1 MNSVAEVAS
10 TPEGQQQLREEL
22 YALLARRRLAV
33 LEHAAGVVPAED
45 DAPSQAGREPAFDH
59 LERRI
64 AEHLI
69 EQTPRS
75 GCDRTRPGEAE
86 GSTATAGL
94 GARVAV
100 RWEDGVEETF
110 TIVEPV
116 ASDPRRGWISTESP
130 IGRGLLGC
138 RPGERVAVAAP
149 GGDGH
154 LVVLAVM

>member
-64 AEHLI
+64 AELRRAI
-69 EQTPRS
+69 
-75 GCDRTRPGEAE
+75 DRTRPGEAE